1 MTHKIFLSNHT
12 NGNYSLHTSAHVLC
26 VYPCALYIKVVGV
39 SPHLLEPLFTP
50 LEGDWNALML
60 SCVWLFATPWTEV
73 SYVWPSPGKRSG
85 LPFPSPRNLPN
96 PGIKPTSLV
105 TDSCI
110 GQCILYD
117 YVTWE
122 ALEGDVTHIVATWCR
137 VKKHGP
143 FTKEPEGALY
153 YFWYICIFKVLLELK
168 RH

>member
-1 MTHKIFLSNHT
+1 MCVSLCFIHKSGRCLPAPLGTTFHPFGGWLECSDAQLCLALCDPMDW
-12 NGNYSLHTSAHVLC
+12 SLLC
-26 VYPCALYIKVVGV
+26 LAF
-39 SPHLLEPLFTP
+39 SRQEH
-50 LEGDWNALML
+50 W
-60 SCVWLFATPWTEV
+60 
-73 SYVWPSPGKRSG
+73 SG

-117 YVTWE
+117 YATWE